1 LVNNMPKKNKGLLIS
16 ANILLF
22 FFVIIFTVSG
32 VVNISIKNATPLVL
46 IPLVCAFSI
55 FNSVGKSATAGFVVG
70 ACLDSMQV
78 GTYCFN
84 TIAFLLMAVL
94 VYLIANNLFNK
105 NIQSAVTLSLI
116 MSLMYFGA
124 KWLIFFF
131 FGLSAKDSMT
141 YLLSYAFPSAMYSA
155 VFIFP
160 LFYLYRY
167 FDTLSNE

>member
-1 LVNNMPKKNKGLLIS
+1 MNNMPKKNRKLLIT
-16 ANILLF
+16 ANILIYF
-22 FFVIIFTVSG
+22 FTILFTVSG
-32 VVNISIKNATPLVL
+32 VIDISIKNATPLII
-46 IPLVCAFSI
+46 IPLVTAFSI
-55 FNSVGKSATAGFVVG
+55 FNSVGKSAFAGFFVG
-70 ACLDSMQV
+70 AGLDSLQV

-84 TIAFLLMAVL
+84 TIIFMIIGVL

-105 NIQSAVTLSLI
+105 NIQSAITLSVI
-116 MSLMYFGA
+116 MSLFYFGA

-155 VFIFP
+155 VFILP

-167 FDTLSNE
+167 FDKLANE